1 MTDAARRRTLLA
13 PLAAALAIACL
24 ALAAWSAAAR
34 ADVASPVDSATDPV
48 TGTADSGSTPD
59 PGTTP
64 DPHPAPTPP
73 ANEDPTPPPHR
84 DPDGTTPPVPPADPA
99 PIDPAPGD
107 QTTAPGAPPAETP
120 DPRTTDHWS
129 DGSTGTA
136 QNRDQGSSS
145 APSAS
150 TPAATV
156 EPLPPLVPDDALAV
170 PLTQFQVLTGSSSGG
185 STAGA
190 TLLAGAVHIG
200 CLTLCPGASR
210 LVGAIRLAL
219 AHEARSSARETTAR
233 VNGTAAKITALSLF
247 GAAGAGGAGLF
258 NLLVGGGGTA
268 GAVVFVFFLAI
279 LMGLF
284 ALPRDWTS
292 DFRLPPATWRPSAYV
307 TPIELPG

>member
-48 TGTADSGSTPD
+48 TETGGGGSTPD

-64 DPHPAPTPP
+64 DPQPDPTPVGG
-73 ANEDPTPPPHR
+73 EDPAPPPHR

-99 PIDPAPGD
+99 PAVPGD
-107 QTTAPGAPPAETP
+107 QATDPGAPPAATP
-120 DPRTTDHWS
+120 DPRPTDHWS
-129 DGSTGTA
+129 DGSTGSA
-136 QNRDQGSSS
+136 QNRDQASSS

-190 TLLAGAVHIG
+190 TLAGAVRIG

-219 AHEARSSARETTAR
+219 AHETRSSVREITAR